1 MHYVIDGHNL
11 IGKLPDLSLSDPDDE
26 VRLTLRL
33 KSWIAESKSREVT
46 LFFDGGV
53 PGGHLN
59 RLSGRQIK
67 VIFAPAGQ
75 TADSLITRHLQTL
88 KNPGNVTL
96 ITSDREIIRA
106 AQVLRI
112 RHLLS
117 EEFVRRMGFAFQEEK
132 GKEQSKKEITAV
144 APEKPDD
151 PRLNPAEVQEW
162 LDLFGPPPERPK
174 KPRPAVL
181 PPPPPPAARDQP
193 PASKKP
199 RPLRVAKYDEGGD
212 GLENDEV
219 DEWLRLFRGGKDKS
233 G

>member
-1 MHYVIDGHNL
+1 MHYLIDGHNL

-26 VRLTLRL
+26 LRLTLRL

-59 RLSGRQIK
+59 RLSGRHLK

-75 TADSLITRHLQTL
+75 PADALIIRHLKTV

-106 AQVLRI
+106 AQTLRI

-117 EEFVRRMGFAFQEEK
+117 EEFVRRMGFVFREEK
-132 GKEQSKKEITAV
+132 EKEEKKGEETAV
-144 APEKPDD
+144 SPEKPDD

-174 KPRPAVL
+174 KLRPAA
-181 PPPPPPAARDQP
+181 PAPPPPPAASNQP
-193 PASKKP
+193 PAAKKP
-199 RPLRVAKYDEGGD
+199 RLLRVAKYDETGD
-212 GLENDEV
+212 GLEKEDV
-219 DEWLRLFRGGKDKS
+219 DEWLRLFRDGKK
-233 G
+233 